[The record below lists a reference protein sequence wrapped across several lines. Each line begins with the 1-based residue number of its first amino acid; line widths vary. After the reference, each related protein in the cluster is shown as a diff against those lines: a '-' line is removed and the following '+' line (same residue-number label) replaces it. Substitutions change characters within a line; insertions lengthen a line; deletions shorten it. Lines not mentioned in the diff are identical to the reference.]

1 MYQKAID
8 RETYD
13 QQRDKLEEEIT
24 LAKLRLKDAQ
34 LDKVDIE
41 AVLNFAEAF
50 LLNTAR
56 IWLEMSLERRQ
67 RFQKVLFPEGIEL
80 MAGGVFRT
88 AATCPAFSML
98 QPEMTPDTRMAT
110 PTGFEPVLP
119 P

>member
-1 MYQKAID
+1 MI
-8 RETYD
+8 TD

-34 LDKVDIE
+34 LDEVDIE
-41 AVLNFAEAF
+41 AVLNFAETF

-56 IWLEMSLERRQ
+56 IWMEMSLEQRQ

-80 MAGGVFRT
+80 KAGGGFRT
-88 AATCPAFSML
+88 AATCPVFSML
-98 QPEMTPDTRMAT
+98 QPENGAIYEMAT